1 MEAMSRC
8 QGNKG
13 ETGELE
19 ATEGNSRF
27 VPQHLSG
34 NRSQHSLYGVLPFSI
49 QPVGLSGAT
58 SVSPLAPLYQ
68 EIQATWPCH
77 GDWFR

>member
-1 MEAMSRC
+1 MEAMSSC

-13 ETGELE
+13 GTGELE

-34 NRSQHSLYGVLPFSI
+34 NRSQHSFYGVLPFSI

-58 SVSPLAPLYQ
+58 
-68 EIQATWPCH
+68 
-77 GDWFR
+77 